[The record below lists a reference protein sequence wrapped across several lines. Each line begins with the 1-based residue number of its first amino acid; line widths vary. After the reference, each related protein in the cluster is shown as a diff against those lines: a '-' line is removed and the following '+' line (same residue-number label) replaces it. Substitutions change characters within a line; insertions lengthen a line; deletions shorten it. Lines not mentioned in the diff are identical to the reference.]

1 MSLLREKMI
10 RELKLKTMS
19 EKTIKSYVSYVNYL
33 AKYYKKSPDKINRE
47 EVKNYLY
54 HLRVNK
60 QLSANSLN
68 VIHSAIRFFYIYVI
82 NAEWVVKDIAK
93 YKRPKSKPVVL
104 SKSEVEAILNLT
116 WNIKHKTIL
125 TLIYSAGLRVSEAA
139 KLKVNQ
145 IDPERMQIFVKDGKG
160 GTDRY
165 ALLSPTTLKLLRDYI
180 QEYKPVDYL
189 FYAKNKNK
197 MKSFSV
203 RAIQRAFKDAL
214 YKAGITK
221 NASVHTLRHSFAT
234 HLLEAGVNM
243 HHIQL
248 LLGHFSPQATY
259 IYLHVRRYDLMN
271 IKSPL
276 DTYDYNILT
285 NPLQTGGLA
294 NGNITTRGDV
304 GQKEDT
310 RSS

>member
-60 QLSANSLN
+60 QLSANTLN
-68 VIHSAIRFFYIYVI
+68 VVHSAIRFFYIYVI

-145 IDPERMQIFVKDGKG
+145 IDPDRMQIFVKDGKG

-180 QEYKPVDYL
+180 EEYKPVDYL
-189 FYAKNKNK
+189 FYARDKNK

-203 RAIQRAFKDAL
+203 RAIQRAFRDAL
-214 YKAGITK
+214 FKAGITK

-285 NPLQTGGLA
+285 NPLQAGGLA

-310 RSS
+310 GSS

>member
-60 QLSANSLN
+60 QLSANTLN
-68 VIHSAIRFFYIYVI
+68 VVHSAIRFFYIYVI

-116 WNIKHKTIL
+116 WNLKHKTIL

-203 RAIQRAFKDAL
+203 RAIQL
-214 YKAGITK
+214 SLI
-221 NASVHTLRHSFAT
+221 
-234 HLLEAGVNM
+234 
-243 HHIQL
+243 HI
-248 LLGHFSPQATY
+248 SEP
-259 IYLHVRRYDLMN
+259 
-271 IKSPL
+271 
-276 DTYDYNILT
+276 
-285 NPLQTGGLA
+285 
-294 NGNITTRGDV
+294 TRPY
-304 GQKEDT
+304 
-310 RSS
+310 

>member
-116 WNIKHKTIL
+116 WNLKHKTIL

-145 IDPERMQIFVKDGKG
+145 IDPDRMQIFVKDGKG

>member
-33 AKYYKKSPDKINRE
+33 AKYYKKSPDKINRV

-54 HLRVNK
+54 HLRANK
-60 QLSANSLN
+60 QLSANTLN
-68 VIHSAIRFFYIYVI
+68 VVHSAIRFFFIHVI

-93 YKRPKSKPVVL
+93 YKGDKSKPVVL

-116 WNIKHKTIL
+116 WNKKHKTIL
-125 TLIYSAGLRVSEAA
+125 TLNYSAGLRVSEAA
-139 KLKVNQ
+139 KLKVQN
-145 IDPERMQIFVKDGKG
+145 IDPDRMQIFVKDGKG

-165 ALLSPTTLKLLRDYI
+165 ALLSHTTLKLLRDYI
-180 QEYKPVDYL
+180 EDYKPVGYL

-214 YKAGITK
+214 LKAGITK

-234 HLLEAGVNM
+234 HLLEAG
-243 HHIQL
+243 
-248 LLGHFSPQATY
+248 G
-259 IYLHVRRYDLMN
+259 
-271 IKSPL
+271 
-276 DTYDYNILT
+276 
-285 NPLQTGGLA
+285 
-294 NGNITTRGDV
+294 
-304 GQKEDT
+304 
-310 RSS
+310 

>member
-1 MSLLREKMI
+1 MSPLREKMI

-19 EKTIKSYVSYVNYL
+19 EKTIKNYVSYIFYL
-33 AKYYKKSPDKINRE
+33 ARFYKKSPDKINRE

-54 HLRVNK
+54 HLRVNRN
-60 QLSANSLN
+60 LSANTLN
-68 VIHSAIRFFYIYVI
+68 VVHCAIRFFYIHVI

-93 YKRPKSKPVVL
+93 YKRDKSKPVVL
-104 SKSEVEAILNLT
+104 SQSEVEAILNLT
-116 WNIKHKTIL
+116 WNLKHKIIL

-139 KLKVNQ
+139 KLKVQ
-145 IDPERMQIFVKDGKG
+145 DIDTDRMQIFIKDGKG
-160 GTDRY
+160 GADRY

-180 QEYKPVDYL
+180 DEYKPVDYL

-197 MKSFSV
+197 MKHFSV
-203 RAIQRAFKDAL
+203 RAIQRAFRDARF
-214 YKAGITK
+214 KAGIIK
-221 NASVHTLRHSFAT
+221 EASVHTLRHSFAT
-234 HLLEAGVNM
+234 HLLEAGVHT

-259 IYLHVRRYDLMN
+259 IYLHTRRMDLMN

-285 NPLQTGGLA
+285 NPIQSGSLA
-294 NGNITTRGDV
+294 NGNNQSKDNTG
-304 GQKEDT
+304 
-310 RSS
+310 SS

>member
-1 MSLLREKMI
+1 MSPLREKMI

-19 EKTIKSYVSYVNYL
+19 EKTIKNYVAYVNYL
-33 AKYYKKSPDKINRE
+33 AKFYKKSPDKINRE

-54 HLRVNK
+54 HLRVNR
-60 QLSANSLN
+60 QLSANTLN
-68 VIHSAIRFFYIYVI
+68 VVHSAIRFFYIHVI

-93 YKRPKSKPVVL
+93 YKRNKSKPVVL
-104 SKSEVEAILNLT
+104 SKSEVESILNLT
-116 WNIKHKTIL
+116 WNLKHKIIL
-125 TLIYSAGLRVSEAA
+125 TIIYSAGLRVSEAA
-139 KLKVNQ
+139 KLKVQ
-145 IDPERMQIFVKDGKG
+145 HIDTERMQIFVKDGKG

-180 QEYKPVDYL
+180 EEYKPVDYL
-189 FYAKNKNK
+189 FYARDKNK

-203 RAIQRAFKDAL
+203 RAIQRAFRDAL
-214 YKAGITK
+214 FKAGITK

-234 HLLEAGVNM
+234 HLLEAGVNL

-285 NPLQTGGLA
+285 NPLQSGSLA
-294 NGNITTRGDV
+294 NGNTEPKGNTG
-304 GQKEDT
+304 
-310 RSS
+310 SS

>member
-60 QLSANSLN
+60 QLSANTLN
-68 VIHSAIRFFYIYVI
+68 VVHSAIRFFYIYVI

-145 IDPERMQIFVKDGKG
+145 IDPDRMQIFVKDGKG

-189 FYAKNKNK
+189 FYARDKNK
-197 MKSFSV
+197 MKCFSV
-203 RAIQRAFKDAL
+203 RSIQRAFKDAL
-214 YKAGITK
+214 LKAGITK

>member
-214 YKAGITK
+214 LKAGITK